1 MTAPPVMLAMKRS
14 EPREADAHPNDQGVQ
29 QSAPEEGLIEQIAEM
44 LEGRQLLEPE
54 REIGDVIA

>member
-1 MTAPPVMLAMKRS
+1 MRAPPVMLAMKPS

>member
-1 MTAPPVMLAMKRS
+1 MLAMKRS